1 MGDRS
6 QSISL
11 ESRLATSPNLVLREE
26 DDCALIYD
34 PDTGAVRLLNPTAV
48 AVWKLLDGRRT
59 LAEVVEAL
67 RESFSDMDDNAPE
80 QVLKLAQ
87 GLCRLG
93 AFGTLTEL
101 EK

>member
-1 MGDRS
+1 M
-6 QSISL
+6 L
-11 ESRLATSPNLVLREE
+11 
-26 DDCALIYD
+26 YD
-34 PDTGAVRLLNPTAV
+34 PDTGAVRVLNPTAV

-67 RESFSDMDDNAPE
+67 RESFSEMDDNAPE
-80 QVLKLAQ
+80 KVLKLAQ
-87 GLCRLG
+87 GLYRHG

>member
-1 MGDRS
+1 MDDPS

-26 DDCALIYD
+26 GDCALLYD
-34 PDTGAVRLLNPTAV
+34 PETGAVRVLNATAV

-59 LAEVVEAL
+59 LAEVVDAL

-80 QVLKLAQ
+80 QVLKLAR
-87 GLCRLG
+87 GLYRHG
-93 AFGTLTEL
+93 AFGTLTEP
-101 EK
+101 KK